1 MTSTPITRY
10 FAPIG
15 GGQRDVMCE
24 DRNQERSL
32 GTVYSVEVDIEDIR
46 RGKCVR
52 GVEGRGGLRVGHL
65 NINVFGERKAMGV
78 IRRMKEWGLDVLIL
92 LDTRGTTGESVFTRK
107 ALVGLMTEVYGED
120 GSRVLDSP
128 LVEKPKWLVGGQ
140 MALVAPRMVGTFM
153 ELRKCPMGLGV
164 MMELRVKA
172 GIGRLSIV
180 SCYWPSSG
188 RGDESLYKKVEKWM
202 EGEGK
207 VGSPNEWV
215 RELAGRRVLK
225 AQEEGVG
232 VILIGDLNR
241 DWGQLRPWAERFG
254 LGDLTDG
261 SGQTT
266 TGAVRVDHIL
276 GWNTEVYNW
285 GMDMG
290 DTAIGSGNIS
300 DHRAM
305 KELPRRPSKIPH
317 QRQN

>member
-1 MTSTPITRY
+1 
-10 FAPIG
+10 
-15 GGQRDVMCE
+15 
-24 DRNQERSL
+24 
-32 GTVYSVEVDIEDIR
+32 
-46 RGKCVR
+46 
-52 GVEGRGGLRVGHL
+52 
-65 NINVFGERKAMGV
+65 
-78 IRRMKEWGLDVLIL
+78 
-92 LDTRGTTGESVFTRK
+92 
-107 ALVGLMTEVYGED
+107 
-120 GSRVLDSP
+120 
-128 LVEKPKWLVGGQ
+128 
-140 MALVAPRMVGTFM
+140 
-153 ELRKCPMGLGV
+153 
-164 MMELRVKA
+164 
-172 GIGRLSIV
+172 
-180 SCYWPSSG
+180 
-188 RGDESLYKKVEKWM
+188 M

-285 GMDMG
+285 GIDMG

-305 KELPRRPSKIPH
+305 WCEVAVEVIPKRLARANIKKPAAVTLGTEDEWRAFREEVQERGKKDGDTDMEGLMKRYVNAVRKVRPPGRGERKNHYGGWSPALLGLKAYLNFLRRLRYHLVGRKGYLKWRNGGEIRAGVMREAEEWERVRKRLDLEPGLWEDLDKIGGGA
-317 QRQN
+317 R